1 MTTSKGVSLEHSNI
15 ANAESGKTFVQE
27 QQAFNYAVD
36 VERPQSQEIGYVIF
50 KLVKKRRG
58 RVWIDGICD
67 DVVNPKTGKS
77 ERIYYLQGAS
87 SIWESDLEPILKDKE
102 SYRRRRRDLPFEDSI
117 LRIRTDRQNQLEF
130 ARRTL
135 HNVGKRRT
143 GTGKFDFYE
152 YDPQQEQKDRLQ
164 KQTFKLKVIITVN
177 EMPVEEM
184 RKLAAFLG
192 VVFYDELGQLKGDD
206 GVRAELLVKADTQP
220 DIVNTHIGSKEV
232 LVSWLV
238 RRAIVENKI
247 DLQGQSGNAIW
258 ANGKGFIAKIPS
270 TEKPLPYL
278 TQLAMTNSDEGRKF
292 KEQLESVIT

>member
-1 MTTSKGVSLEHSNI
+1 MATSKGVSLEHSNL
-15 ANAESGKTFVQE
+15 ANAERKVVQE

-36 VERPQSQEIGYVIF
+36 TERPEQKEIGYVIF

-58 RVWIDGICD
+58 RVWVDGICD

-77 ERIYYLQGAS
+77 ERIYFLQGAS

-102 SYRRRRRDLPFEDSI
+102 SYRRRRRDLPFEDGI
-117 LRIRTDRQNQLEF
+117 LRIRTDRQNMLEF

-143 GTGKFDFYE
+143 GNGKFDYYE
-152 YDPQQEQKDRLQ
+152 YDPQQEQTDRLAA
-164 KQTFKLKVIITVN
+164 QTFKLKTVIKVN

-184 RKLAAFLG
+184 TKLAAFMG
-192 VVFYDELGQLKGDD
+192 VVFFDDLGQKKGED
-206 GVRAELLVKADTQP
+206 GIRAELLIKADTQP
-220 DIVNTHIGSKEV
+220 HIVNKYIGSKEV
-232 LVSWLV
+232 EISWMV
-238 RRAIVENKI
+238 RRAIVDNKI

-270 TEKPLPYL
+270 SEKPLPYL
-278 TQLAMTNSDEGRKF
+278 TELAMTNSNEGRVF
-292 KEQLESVIT
+292 REQLEAIIT